1 MNSRI
6 FFLEYTGEIRG
17 DYHIFKQKISENKN
31 VSYREFKI
39 LKGSIFS
46 IFNFTLDNYIIGEI
60 YLTLNI
66 NTSYFVFPMTTGLK
80 DINKIITE
88 EFVLNNG
95 KIDLLKINENV
106 IKYKDKDV
114 FVIDDYE
121 IVDSQ
126 GLPCVIRKKLNG
138 N

>member
-1 MNSRI
+1 
-6 FFLEYTGEIRG
+6 
-17 DYHIFKQKISENKN
+17 
-31 VSYREFKI
+31 
-39 LKGSIFS
+39 
-46 IFNFTLDNYIIGEI
+46 
-60 YLTLNI
+60 
-66 NTSYFVFPMTTGLK
+66 MTTGLK